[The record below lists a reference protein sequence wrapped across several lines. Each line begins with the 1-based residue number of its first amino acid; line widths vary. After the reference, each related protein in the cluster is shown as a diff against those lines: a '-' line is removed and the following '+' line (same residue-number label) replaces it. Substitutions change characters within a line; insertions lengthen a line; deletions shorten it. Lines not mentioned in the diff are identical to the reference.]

1 MTAVSALWLPIL
13 LSVVAVFVVS
23 SAIHMA
29 SPWHKG
35 DYPRMSDE
43 DAVMNAL
50 RPFAIPPGD
59 YLVPRPASMAEMK
72 SPEFVEKMRRG
83 PVVMMTVMPNGD
95 TGMGKSL
102 TGWFIFILVVTL
114 VAAHVAFPMIPP
126 GAARALVFHTIG
138 LVTFASYAFAL
149 WPLSIWYHR
158 AWNITIKASV
168 DGLIYGVVTGLIFM
182 WLWPH

>member
-1 MTAVSALWLPIL
+1 
-13 LSVVAVFVVS
+13 
-23 SAIHMA
+23 
-29 SPWHKG
+29 
-35 DYPRMSDE
+35 
-43 DAVMNAL
+43 
-50 RPFAIPPGD
+50 
-59 YLVPRPASMAEMK
+59 
-72 SPEFVEKMRRG
+72 
-83 PVVMMTVMPNGD
+83 MMTVMPNGD
-95 TGMGKSL
+95 TGMRKSL
-102 TGWFIFILVVTL
+102 TGWFIFILVVTI